1 MWKPLN
7 PAQGLDEE
15 GLQAYSRHLQQE
27 FQCPDVPSAAKAGQD
42 ADTDDDQDDADA
54 EAAEEETGPSPEDA
68 ARR

>member
-1 MWKPLN
+1 MEPLN
-7 PAQGLDEE
+7 TAQGLDEE

-27 FQCPDVPSAAKAGQD
+27 FQSPSVRSAAKAGQD

-54 EAAEEETGPSPEDA
+54 EAAEEEHGPTPEDA